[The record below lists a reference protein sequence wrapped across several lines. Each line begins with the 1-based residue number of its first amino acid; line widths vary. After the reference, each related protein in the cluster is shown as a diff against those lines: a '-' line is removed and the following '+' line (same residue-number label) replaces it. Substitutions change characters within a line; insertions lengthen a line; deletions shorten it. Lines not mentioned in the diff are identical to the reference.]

1 MKKAIDLQGNEI
13 DIQEN
18 EAVRTETVKEQVL
31 VGKNKKDI
39 FKNSLNSIGWSHC
52 WVQLASVRPILL
64 WN

>member
-31 VGKNKKDI
+31 VGKNKKGDPVYKEI
-39 FKNSLNSIGWSHC
+39 TVS
-52 WVQLASVRPILL
+52 
-64 WN
+64 